1 MPAPRVIARQNNR
14 VQNRLGIAR
23 FHFLSGS
30 INRVTVERRNIL
42 PQLHTPL
49 DACQH
54 RRFNRRRIII
64 QLVKRRSRQ
73 SKRRLRVARDAKR
86 PMILLRA
93 IPILPPHFAAVEI
106 LRCRLPV
113 PALCHRGR
121 PIGAAS
127 HTCRSQH
134 CRHKDKN
141 EGSRGHGRASRN
153 AAFAEEGKK
162 NFLKHTVVLARQP
175 QRRRSVLK
183 RQRPRSEH
191 PVPAQSIPAP
201 VLHRPALYA
210 QKMVRFTV
218 LASGS
223 KGNCTVVSGGPT
235 RILVDAGLSCRE
247 LFKRM
252 KAAGEDPAT
261 LDAIIITHEHQ
272 DHVNGL
278 GVTARKLGIPVYFT
292 EGTHRAWMRWL
303 TPRRQMTYKQ
313 WLEQCRQQAASRQA
327 ESEPSEGE
335 PDDLEIAAETNCE
348 AESSAPPPE
357 KDPTFLPS
365 VQYFQAGRPL
375 QIGDFLVSPFTIP
388 HDAVDPVGF
397 VFQAEGVRMAVA
409 TDLGYVTPNVKAQLK
424 QLDLLLLESNHDL
437 EMLRDGPY
445 PWSVKQ
451 RVLSRVGHLSNEA
464 AAQFLESEYD
474 GQATYVILGH
484 LSESNNLPELA
495 RVTAERAL
503 NGRASLLANR
513 LLLAA
518 QREPM
523 LPVCF

>member
-1 MPAPRVIARQNNR
+1 M
-14 VQNRLGIAR
+14 
-23 FHFLSGS
+23 
-30 INRVTVERRNIL
+30 
-42 PQLHTPL
+42 
-49 DACQH
+49 
-54 RRFNRRRIII
+54 
-64 QLVKRRSRQ
+64 
-73 SKRRLRVARDAKR
+73 
-86 PMILLRA
+86 
-93 IPILPPHFAAVEI
+93 
-106 LRCRLPV
+106 V
-113 PALCHRGR
+113 P
-121 PIGAAS
+121 
-127 HTCRSQH
+127 
-134 CRHKDKN
+134 
-141 EGSRGHGRASRN
+141 
-153 AAFAEEGKK
+153 
-162 NFLKHTVVLARQP
+162 
-175 QRRRSVLK
+175 
-183 RQRPRSEH
+183 SE
-191 PVPAQSIPAP
+191 
-201 VLHRPALYA
+201 LTRRPALHRGTRYA

-223 KGNCTVVSGGPT
+223 KGNSTVVSGGRT

-252 KAAGEDPAT
+252 KAADEDPAT
-261 LDAIIITHEHQ
+261 LDAIIVTHEHQ

-303 TPRRQMTYKQ
+303 KPRRQMTYKQ
-313 WLEQCRQQAASRQA
+313 WLEECRRQAAGRQA
-327 ESEPSEGE
+327 ETEPSEGD
-335 PDDLEIAAETNCE
+335 PDDPDTGEAILSAAESASPEPTGPE
-348 AESSAPPPE
+348 AIPPE
-357 KDPTFLPS
+357 KDPTFLPL
-365 VQYFQAGRPL
+365 VTYFRAGQPL
-375 QIGDFLVSPFTIP
+375 QIGDISVSPFTIP

-397 VFQAEGVRMAVA
+397 VFQAEGVRMAIA

-424 QLDLLLLESNHDL
+424 RLDLLLLESNHDL

-503 NGRASLLANR
+503 NGHASLLANR

-518 QREPM
+518 QHEPM